1 MFEMIDYQSLWFVLW
16 GLLWAFYF
24 MTDGFDLGVGILYP
38 FLARDDLE
46 KRMMI
51 HSIGPVW
58 DGNEVW
64 LVTAGGATFAAFPAA
79 YGMMFSY
86 LYTPF
91 LLILL
96 ALIFRGV
103 AFEFRA
109 KGESAAWRRGWD
121 LAIFFGSLLPA
132 LLFGVAFGNIF
143 QGLAMDDRGF
153 HGGLVSLLNF
163 YGVMTGL
170 LFVAMFVCH
179 GALWLAFKTGNELGE
194 RAARFALRTWL
205 VLILAAVLFMVNT
218 AFATPLF
225 DNYLKNKVLFLI
237 PTAAILSLLGVGMFT
252 LKKRYLQAFIASGI
266 AIGSIVAIGLVG
278 LYPQLLP
285 SRIDPRFSLTIYNAS
300 SSPYTLRIMTV
311 VALIFVPLVI
321 GYQAWVYA
329 LFRGPVTKEDVL
341 ADRDAY

>member
-1 MFEMIDYQSLWFVLW
+1 MIDYQSLWFVLW

-91 LLILL
+91 LVILL

-153 HGGLVSLLNF
+153 HGGLVSLLNP

>member
-1 MFEMIDYQSLWFVLW
+1 MIDYQSLWFVLW

-153 HGGLVSLLNF
+153 HGGLVSLLNP

>member
-1 MFEMIDYQSLWFVLW
+1 MIDYQSLWFVLW

-38 FLARDDLE
+38 LLARDDLE

-64 LVTAGGATFAAFPAA
+64 LVTAGGATLAAFSVA

-153 HGGLVSLLNF
+153 HGGLVSLLNP

-179 GALWLAFKTGNELGE
+179 GALWLAFKTGNEMGE

-225 DNYLKNKVLFLI
+225 DNYLEKKALFLI
-237 PTAAILSLLGVGMFT
+237 PAATIFSLLGVGMFM
-252 LKKRYLQAFIASGI
+252 LKKRYPQAFIASGI
-266 AIGSIVAIGLVG
+266 TIGLIVTMGLVG

-300 SSPYTLRIMTV
+300 SSLYTLRIMTV
-311 VALIFVPLVI
+311 VALVFVPLVVA
-321 GYQAWVYA
+321 YQAWIYA
-329 LFRGPVTKEDVL
+329 IFRGPVTKEDML

>member
-1 MFEMIDYQSLWFVLW
+1 MIDYQSLWFVLW

-38 FLARDDLE
+38 LLARDDLE
-46 KRMMI
+46 KWMMI

-64 LVTAGGATFAAFPAA
+64 LVTAGGATFAAFPVA

-91 LLILL
+91 LVILL

-153 HGGLVSLLNF
+153 HGGLMSLLNP

-170 LFVAMFVCH
+170 LFLAMFVCH

-205 VLILAAVLFMVNT
+205 VLILAAVLFMANT

-225 DNYLKNKVLFLI
+225 YNYLEKKVLFLI
-237 PTAAILSLLGVGMFT
+237 PATAILSLLGVGMFM
-252 LKKRYLQAFIASGI
+252 LKKRYPQAFIASGI
-266 AIGSIVAIGLVG
+266 TIGLIVAMGLVG
-278 LYPQLLP
+278 LYPHLLP

-300 SSPYTLRIMTV
+300 SSLYTLRIMTV
-311 VALIFVPLVI
+311 VALVFVPLVVA
-321 GYQAWVYA
+321 YQAWVYA
-329 LFRGPVTKEDVL
+329 IFRGPVTKEDML

>member
-1 MFEMIDYQSLWFVLW
+1 MIDYQSLWFVLW

-153 HGGLVSLLNF
+153 HGGLVSLLNP

-170 LFVAMFVCH
+170 LFVAMFICH

-341 ADRDAY
+341 ADQDAY